1 MVMMVMADKLEW
13 IVDHIVVL
21 LIIEVFIFLNLA
33 MIIVILHELGVI

>member
-1 MVMMVMADKLEW
+1 MVMMDMADKLEW

-21 LIIEVFIFLNLA
+21 LIIEAFIFLNLA

>member
-1 MVMMVMADKLEW
+1 MADKLEW

-21 LIIEVFIFLNLA
+21 LIIEVFILFNIA